1 MRHRIYTPEPFAPGD
16 RIAIRGEELHHAA
29 RVVRVR
35 EGEEVELFDGKGVAA
50 HGVITAAEPDQLVVN
65 VLTIIDARE
74 ARMSITLAMSIIA
87 LDRFELVLQK
97 ATELAVR
104 SILPIVTERVEIR
117 PERYR
122 GKQERWER
130 IIFEA
135 VKQSGRARTPQLE
148 SPLPYLEA
156 IARPG
161 AKIVFDA
168 DVDPSPPAP
177 TSPEAQTLF
186 IGPEGGW
193 SEHELDLAR
202 AAGARFRRLG
212 ARRLRA
218 ETAAIV
224 ALTLSLAD
232 SAELV

>member
-16 RIAIRGEELHHAA
+16 RIAIRGDELHHAA

-35 EGEEVELFDGKGVAA
+35 EGEEVELFDGKGTAA
-50 HGVITAAEPDQLVVN
+50 HGVITAVERDQLVVN

-74 ARMSITLAMSIIA
+74 ARLSITLAMSIIA

-97 ATELAVR
+97 ATELGVR
-104 SILPIVTERVEIR
+104 SILPIVTARAEVP

-122 GKQERWER
+122 GKRERWER
-130 IIFEA
+130 IVFEA

-148 SPLPYLEA
+148 SPIPYPEA

-168 DVDPSPPAP
+168 DEEASPSV
-177 TSPEAQTLF
+177 EAAHEPQTLF

-193 SEHELDLAR
+193 TGQELELAR
-202 AAGARFRRLG
+202 RAGARFRLLG
-212 ARRLRA
+212 PRRLRA

-224 ALTLSLAD
+224 AVTRSLAESGD
-232 SAELV
+232 LE

>member
-1 MRHRIYTPEPFAPGD
+1 MRHRIYAPEPFAPGD
-16 RIAIRGEELHHAA
+16 RIAIRGDELHHAA

-35 EGEEVELFDGKGVAA
+35 EGEEVELFDGKGTAGQ
-50 HGVITAAEPDQLVVN
+50 GVITAVEHGQLTVN

-74 ARMSITLAMSIIA
+74 ARLSVTLAMSIIA
-87 LDRFELVLQK
+87 LDKFELVLQK
-97 ATELAVR
+97 ATELGVR
-104 SILPIVTERVEIR
+104 SILPVVTERAEVR

-122 GKQERWER
+122 GKHERWER
-130 IIFEA
+130 IVFEA
-135 VKQSGRARTPQLE
+135 VKQSGRARMPQLE
-148 SPLPYLEA
+148 TPLPYPEA

-161 AKIVFDA
+161 TKIVLDA
-168 DVDPSPPAP
+168 DADPSPPLDAL
-177 TSPEAQTLF
+177 PEAETLF

-193 SEHELDLAR
+193 SEQELDLAR

-224 ALTLSLAD
+224 ALTRTF
-232 SAELV
+232 AESGDLD

>member
-1 MRHRIYTPEPFAPGD
+1 MRHRIFTPEPFAPGD
-16 RIAIRGEELHHAA
+16 RIAIRGDELHHSL

-35 EGEEVELFDGKGVAA
+35 EGEEVELFDGKEAAARGVVTKAD
-50 HGVITAAEPDQLVVN
+50 HDELVVN

-74 ARMSITLAMSIIA
+74 AHVSITLAMSIIA

-97 ATELAVR
+97 ATELGVR

-130 IIFEA
+130 IVFEA
-135 VKQSGRARTPQLE
+135 VKQCGRARLPLLE
-148 SPLPYLEA
+148 PPVPFSEA
-156 IARPG
+156 IERPG
-161 AKIVFDA
+161 AKIMFDA
-168 DVDPSPPAP
+168 DVEPSPPLAP
-177 TSPEAQTLF
+177 SPELAILF

-193 SEHELDLAR
+193 SETELEIAR
-202 AAGARFRRLG
+202 AAGVRFRKLG
-212 ARRLRA
+212 SRRLRA

-224 ALTLSLAD
+224 AIARVLAE
-232 SAELV
+232 SGELD

>member
-16 RIAIRGEELHHAA
+16 RIAIRGDEMHHAA

-35 EGEEVELFDGKGVAA
+35 EGEEVELFDGKGLAA
-50 HGVITAAEPDQLVVN
+50 HGVITAVEHDQLTVN

-74 ARMSITLAMSIIA
+74 ARLSITLAMAIIA

-97 ATELAVR
+97 ATELGVR
-104 SILPIVTERVEIR
+104 TILPIVTERVEIR

-130 IIFEA
+130 IVFEA
-135 VKQSGRARTPQLE
+135 VKQSGRARMPQLE
-148 SPLPYLEA
+148 SPLPYEEA
-156 IARPG
+156 IVRPG

-168 DVDPSPPAP
+168 DADPSPPLDAP
-177 TSPEAQTLF
+177 PEAETLF

-193 SEHELDLAR
+193 SEDELQLAR
-202 AAGARFRRLG
+202 NAGARFRRLG
-212 ARRLRA
+212 ARRLRT

-224 ALTLSLAD
+224 AVTRSLGESGD
-232 SAELV
+232 LD

>member
-16 RIAIRGEELHHAA
+16 RIAIRGDELHHAA
-29 RVVRVR
+29 RVVRVHA
-35 EGEEVELFDGKGVAA
+35 GEEVELFDGKGIAA
-50 HGVITAAEPDQLVVN
+50 HGVITAVEHDQLVVN

-74 ARMSITLAMSIIA
+74 TRLSITLAMSIIA

-97 ATELAVR
+97 ATELGVR

-148 SPLPYLEA
+148 SPLPFPEA

-161 AKIVFDA
+161 TKIVFDA
-168 DVDPSPPAP
+168 DIEPSPALDAP
-177 TSPEAQTLF
+177 LEVQTLF

-193 SEHELDLAR
+193 SEHELELAR
-202 AAGARFRRLG
+202 TAGAHFRRLG

-224 ALTLSLAD
+224 AVTCSLAD
-232 SAELV
+232 SGELD

>member
-1 MRHRIYTPEPFAPGD
+1 MRHRIYTPDPFAPGD
-16 RIAIRGEELHHAA
+16 RIAITGDEQHHAA

-35 EGEEVELFDGKGVAA
+35 EGEEVELFDGKGTAA
-50 HGVITAAEPDQLVVN
+50 HGVVTAAGHDQLTVN

-74 ARMSITLAMSIIA
+74 TRLSLTLAMSVIA

-97 ATELAVR
+97 ATELGVR
-104 SILPIVTERVEIR
+104 SIVPLVSERVELR

-135 VKQSGRARTPQLE
+135 VKQCGRARTPGLE
-148 SPLPYLEA
+148 SPLSFREA
-156 IARPG
+156 ITRPG
-161 AKIVFDA
+161 PKIIFDA
-168 DVDPSPPAP
+168 DTEPSPTIDAP
-177 TSPEAQTLF
+177 YEAATLF

-193 SEHELDLAR
+193 SEEELQLAR
-202 AAGARFRRLG
+202 DSGARFRKLG
-212 ARRLRA
+212 PRRLRA

-224 ALTLSLAD
+224 AVARILAESGEMD
-232 SAELV
+232 

>member
-16 RIAIRGEELHHAA
+16 RIAIAGDELHHAA
-29 RVVRVR
+29 RVVRAR
-35 EGEEVELFDGKGVAA
+35 EGEEVELFDGKGTAA
-50 HGVITAAEPDQLVVN
+50 HGVITALEHDRLTVN

-74 ARMSITLAMSIIA
+74 ARLSITLAMSIIA
-87 LDRFELVLQK
+87 LDKFELVLQK
-97 ATELAVR
+97 ATELGVR
-104 SILPIVTERVEIR
+104 SIVPIVTERVDVR

-135 VKQSGRARTPQLE
+135 VKQSGRARMPQLE
-148 SPLPYLEA
+148 SPIPYPEA

-161 AKIVFDA
+161 TKMVFDA
-168 DVDPSPPAP
+168 DVDPSGSA
-177 TSPEAQTLF
+177 SAESVTLF

-202 AAGARFRRLG
+202 TAGAQFRRLG
-212 ARRLRA
+212 PRRLRA
-218 ETAAIV
+218 ETAALV
-224 ALTLSLAD
+224 AVTRTF
-232 SAELV
+232 AENGDLD

>member
-16 RIAIRGEELHHAA
+16 RIAIHGDEQHHAA

-35 EGEEVELFDGKGVAA
+35 EGEEVELFDGKGTAA
-50 HGVITAAEPDQLVVN
+50 HGVITAVGQDQLTVN

-74 ARMSITLAMSIIA
+74 ARRSIALAMSIIA

-97 ATELAVR
+97 ATELGAR
-104 SILPIVTERVEIR
+104 SIVPIVTERVEIR

-122 GKQERWER
+122 GKHERWER

-135 VKQSGRARTPQLE
+135 VKQCGRARMPQLE
-148 SPLPYLEA
+148 TPLPYAEA

-161 AKIVFDA
+161 AKVVFDA
-168 DVDPSPPAP
+168 DTEPSPAP
-177 TSPEAQTLF
+177 DVPPEAETLF

-193 SEHELDLAR
+193 SEQELELAR
-202 AAGARFRRLG
+202 TAGARFRRLG
-212 ARRLRA
+212 TRRLRA

-224 ALTLSLAD
+224 ALTRTLAESGD
-232 SAELV
+232 LD

>member
-16 RIAIRGEELHHAA
+16 RIAIRGDELHHAA
-29 RVVRVR
+29 RVVRAR
-35 EGEEVELFDGKGVAA
+35 EGEEVELFDGKGTAA
-50 HGVITAAEPDQLVVN
+50 RGVITALEHDQLTVN

-74 ARMSITLAMSIIA
+74 ARLSITLAMSIIA
-87 LDRFELVLQK
+87 LDKFELVLQK
-97 ATELAVR
+97 ATELGVR
-104 SILPIVTERVEIR
+104 SIVPIVTERVDLR

-148 SPLPYLEA
+148 SPIPYAEA

-168 DVDPSPPAP
+168 DVEPSSGA
-177 TSPEAQTLF
+177 SAEAVTLF

-202 AAGARFRRLG
+202 TAGAQFRRLG

-224 ALTLSLAD
+224 AVTRSLAE
-232 SAELV
+232 SGELD

>member
-1 MRHRIYTPEPFAPGD
+1 MKHRIYTPEPFAPGD
-16 RIAIRGEELHHAA
+16 RIAIRGDELHHAA

-35 EGEEVELFDGKGVAA
+35 EGEEVELFDGKG
-50 HGVITAAEPDQLVVN
+50 TAARGVTTAVDHDQLVVN

-74 ARMSITLAMSIIA
+74 SRLSITLAMSVIA

-97 ATELAVR
+97 ATELGVR
-104 SILPIVTERVEIR
+104 SILPIVTERVEVR

-148 SPLPYLEA
+148 SPMPFEEA

-168 DVDPSPPAP
+168 DAEPSPQLEGPA
-177 TSPEAQTLF
+177 EAVTLF

-193 SEHELDLAR
+193 SEGEILLAQTS
-202 AAGARFRRLG
+202 GAQFRRLG
-212 ARRLRA
+212 SRRLRA

-224 ALTLSLAD
+224 AVTRSLAECG
-232 SAELV
+232 ELA

>member
-16 RIAIRGEELHHAA
+16 RIAIRGDELHHAA

-35 EGEEVELFDGKGVAA
+35 EGEEVELFDGKGTAA
-50 HGVITAAEPDQLVVN
+50 HGVITAVEHDQLVVN

-74 ARMSITLAMSIIA
+74 ARLSITLAMSIIA

-97 ATELAVR
+97 ATELGVR
-104 SILPIVTERVEIR
+104 SIVPIVTERVEIR

-122 GKQERWER
+122 GKHERWER
-130 IIFEA
+130 IVFEA
-135 VKQSGRARTPQLE
+135 VKQCGRARTPQLE
-148 SPLPYLEA
+148 PPLPYPEA
-156 IARPG
+156 LARPG

-168 DVDPSPPAP
+168 DAEPSPSVDAP
-177 TSPEAQTLF
+177 REAQTIF

-193 SEHELDLAR
+193 SEHEIELAR
-202 AAGARFRRLG
+202 TAGARFRRLG
-212 ARRLRA
+212 PRRLRA

-224 ALTLSLAD
+224 AVTQSLAE
-232 SAELV
+232 SGELN

>member
-1 MRHRIYTPEPFAPGD
+1 MRHRIYTPDPFAPGD
-16 RIAIRGEELHHAA
+16 RIAIRGDELHHAV

-35 EGEEVELFDGKGVAA
+35 EGEEVELFDGKGIAA
-50 HGVITAAEPDQLVVN
+50 HGVITAGAPDQLVVN
-65 VLTIIDARE
+65 VLSMIDARE
-74 ARMSITLAMSIIA
+74 ARLSITLAMAIIA

-97 ATELAVR
+97 ATELGVR
-104 SILPIVTERVEIR
+104 SIVPIVTERVEIR

-130 IIFEA
+130 ILFEA

-148 SPLPYLEA
+148 SPIPYPEA
-156 IARPG
+156 MARPG
-161 AKIVFDA
+161 VKIVFDA
-168 DVDPSPPAP
+168 DTDPSPALD
-177 TSPEAQTLF
+177 TSPEAQMLF

-193 SEHELDLAR
+193 SEHELELAR
-202 AAGARFRRLG
+202 TSGARFRRLG

-224 ALTLSLAD
+224 AVTRSLAESGD
-232 SAELV
+232 LD

>member
-1 MRHRIYTPEPFAPGD
+1 MKHRIYTPEPFAPGD
-16 RIAIRGEELHHAA
+16 RIAIRGDELHHAA
-29 RVVRVR
+29 RAVRVR
-35 EGEEVELFDGKGVAA
+35 EGEEVELFDGKGIAA
-50 HGVITAAEPDQLVVN
+50 HGVITAVEHDQLVVN

-74 ARMSITLAMSIIA
+74 ARLSVTLAMSIIA

-97 ATELAVR
+97 ATELGVR
-104 SILPIVTERVEIR
+104 SILPIVTERVDIR

-148 SPLPYLEA
+148 APLPYPEA

-168 DVDPSPPAP
+168 DAEPSPPVDGPQAV
-177 TSPEAQTLF
+177 QTIF

-193 SEHELDLAR
+193 SEREIELAR

-212 ARRLRA
+212 PRRLRA

-224 ALTLSLAD
+224 ALTRSLAD
-232 SAELV
+232 SGELD

>member
-1 MRHRIYTPEPFAPGD
+1 MRHRIFTPEPFAPGD
-16 RIAIRGEELHHAA
+16 RIAIRGDELHHSV

-35 EGEEVELFDGKGVAA
+35 EGEEVELFDGKGTAA
-50 HGVITAAEPDQLVVN
+50 HGVVTNAGDGQLVVN

-74 ARMSITLAMSIIA
+74 AHQSVTLAMSIIA

-97 ATELAVR
+97 ATELGVR

-130 IIFEA
+130 ILFEA
-135 VKQSGRARTPQLE
+135 VKQCGRARLPLLE
-148 SPLPYLEA
+148 SPVPFAEA

-161 AKIVFDA
+161 TKIIFDA
-168 DVDPSPPAP
+168 DAEPSPPLDAP
-177 TSPEAQTLF
+177 PDPAILF

-193 SEHELDLAR
+193 SESELELAR
-202 AAGARFRRLG
+202 TAGARFRKLG
-212 ARRLRA
+212 SRRLRA

-224 ALTLSLAD
+224 AITRVLAE
-232 SAELV
+232 SGELD

>member
-1 MRHRIYTPEPFAPGD
+1 MRHRIYTPDPFAPGD
-16 RIAIRGEELHHAA
+16 RIAIRGDELHHAA

-35 EGEEVELFDGKGVAA
+35 EGEEAELFDGKGLAA
-50 HGVITAAEPDQLVVN
+50 RGVITAVQNDQLTVN

-74 ARMSITLAMSIIA
+74 TRLSVTLAMSIIA
-87 LDRFELVLQK
+87 LDKFELVLQK
-97 ATELAVR
+97 ATELGVR
-104 SILPIVTERVEIR
+104 SIVPIVTERVEIR

-130 IIFEA
+130 IVFEA

-148 SPLPYLEA
+148 SPLPFAEA
-156 IARPG
+156 IERPG
-161 AKIVFDA
+161 TRVLFDA
-168 DVDPSPPAP
+168 DVEPSPPLATP
-177 TSPEAQTLF
+177 SEAETLF

-193 SEHELDLAR
+193 SEHELELAH
-202 AAGARFRRLG
+202 AAGAHFRRLG

-224 ALTLSLAD
+224 ALSRTFFESGDLG
-232 SAELV
+232 

>member
-1 MRHRIYTPEPFAPGD
+1 MRHRIYAPEPFAPGD
-16 RIAIRGEELHHAA
+16 RIAIRGDELHHAA

-35 EGEEVELFDGKGVAA
+35 EGEEVELFDGKGIAA
-50 HGVITAAEPDQLVVN
+50 HGVITAVQQDQLVVN

-74 ARMSITLAMSIIA
+74 ARLSITLAMSIIA

-97 ATELAVR
+97 ATELGVR

-135 VKQSGRARTPQLE
+135 VKQCGRARTPQLE

-161 AKIVFDA
+161 MKVVLDA
-168 DVDPSPPAP
+168 DTDPSPSVHA
-177 TSPEAQTLF
+177 SPEPQTLF

-193 SEHELDLAR
+193 SEHELELAR
-202 AAGARFRRLG
+202 TAGARFRRLG

-224 ALTLSLAD
+224 ALTRSLAESGD
-232 SAELV
+232 LD

>member
-1 MRHRIYTPEPFAPGD
+1 MRHRIFAPEPFAPGD
-16 RIAIRGEELHHAA
+16 RIAIQGDELHHSV

-35 EGEEVELFDGKGVAA
+35 EGEEVELFDGKGGAA
-50 HGVITAAEPDQLVVN
+50 RGVVTNADNGQLVVN

-74 ARMSITLAMSIIA
+74 AHRSLTLAMSIIA

-97 ATELAVR
+97 ATELGVR
-104 SILPIVTERVEIR
+104 SVLPIVTERVEIR

-130 IIFEA
+130 IVFEA
-135 VKQSGRARTPQLE
+135 VKQSGRARLPLLE
-148 SPLPYLEA
+148 PPLPFSEA

-161 AKIVFDA
+161 VKIVFDA
-168 DVDPSPPAP
+168 DAEPSPPLETPSDPAI
-177 TSPEAQTLF
+177 LF

-193 SEHELDLAR
+193 SEKELEVAR
-202 AAGARFRRLG
+202 AAGAHFRKLG

-224 ALTLSLAD
+224 AITTVLAE
-232 SAELV
+232 SGELD